1 MMETTGKATTTKA
14 MEDRIR
20 KSIRKVDKRNTTRRI
35 TTAPLLHTVEAT
47 TNQVSLIKEVNRSQR
62 D

>member
-1 MMETTGKATTTKA
+1 MMETTGKATTIKA

-20 KSIRKVDKRNTTRRI
+20 KSIRKVDKRNTRRRR
-35 TTAPLLHTVEAT
+35 TTALLHTAEVTISQA
-47 TNQVSLIKEVNRSQR
+47 SLIREVNLSLT